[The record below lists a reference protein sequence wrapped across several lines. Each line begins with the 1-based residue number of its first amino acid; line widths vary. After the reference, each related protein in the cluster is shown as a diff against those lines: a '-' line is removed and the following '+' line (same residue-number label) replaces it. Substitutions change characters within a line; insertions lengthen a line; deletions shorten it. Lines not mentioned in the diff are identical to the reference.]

1 LAVVVS
7 QYISR
12 QDMYTLRCI
21 AGLAATLSVL
31 PAVYASPVSGIAVS
45 SAPAEAVAPWACD
58 IRTWVRAPDLAPNL
72 RATGEARAVTN
83 GTGCVDIVK
92 WDVGLILKE
101 RSIVRL
107 K

>member
-1 LAVVVS
+1 
-7 QYISR
+7 
-12 QDMYTLRCI
+12 MYTLRCV

-31 PAVYASPVSGIAVS
+31 PTLYASPVSGIAVS
-45 SAPAEAVAPWACD
+45 PAPEEAVAAWACD

-72 RATGEARAVTN
+72 RATGEARVVTN
-83 GTGCVDIVK
+83 GSDCVDIVK
-92 WDVGLILKE
+92 WDVGLVLKE

>member
-1 LAVVVS
+1 
-7 QYISR
+7 
-12 QDMYTLRCI
+12 MYTFSCI

-31 PAVYASPVSGIAVS
+31 PALYASPVSGFAVS
-45 SAPAEAVAPWACD
+45 PAPGEAVAPWACD

-72 RATGEARAVTN
+72 RATGEARVVTN
-83 GTGCVDIVK
+83 GTNCVDIVK